1 MILETNNHTSQSVI
15 ELDPSEGDVYAWGK
29 TARIKAEPAFLA
41 IYNASKKD
49 LVAVD
54 LASSY
59 PHFRQIMVGQHNQRM
74 QTEARKMTGAF
85 LNAFQE
91 VRKNKIPI
99 VSTFDRDTFVNLL
112 RKIGPR
118 KSLGRELLSAPLYQI
133 LVDPPSEDQRNVESV
148 SNFLFERFMNSDEII
163 DIVVEPEGSRQGDKG
178 NWIYLQPKKVEKK
191 YPDVEEKTL
200 SQVFQEILGD
210 RTPEFLRVV
219 AEYFASQLIKSE
231 GLRRVTFLSFDIMP
245 FNQIVNDAKGGF
257 PQKMQDT
264 LFFKSAQDG
273 ERHITGDVLYLPFAS
288 NSVDFF
294 TSFEGWPFYAMSF
307 KMDGNIEIAR
317 QIADQLVPGGK
328 AVFFGWTMDQNTQY
342 TIEILRQVVKEWGK
356 LGLIVERESQTKN
369 EIRSLMTD
377 REFVLSDRS
386 PLFKQSGIITTLTLS
401 KPLSVEV
408 A

>member
-1 MILETNNHTSQSVI
+1 
-15 ELDPSEGDVYAWGK
+15 
-29 TARIKAEPAFLA
+29 
-41 IYNASKKD
+41 
-49 LVAVD
+49 
-54 LASSY
+54 
-59 PHFRQIMVGQHNQRM
+59 
-74 QTEARKMTGAF
+74 
-85 LNAFQE
+85 
-91 VRKNKIPI
+91 
-99 VSTFDRDTFVNLL
+99 
-112 RKIGPR
+112 
-118 KSLGRELLSAPLYQI
+118 
-133 LVDPPSEDQRNVESV
+133 
-148 SNFLFERFMNSDEII
+148 
-163 DIVVEPEGSRQGDKG
+163 
-178 NWIYLQPKKVEKK
+178 
-191 YPDVEEKTL
+191 
-200 SQVFQEILGD
+200 
-210 RTPEFLRVV
+210 
-219 AEYFASQLIKSE
+219 
-231 GLRRVTFLSFDIMP
+231 MP

-273 ERHITGDVLYLPFAS
+273 ERHITGDVLYLPFAN

-294 TSFEGWPFYAMSF
+294 TSFEGWPFYTKSLGMN
-307 KMDGNIEIAR
+307 GNIEIAR
-317 QIADQLVPGGK
+317 RIADQLAHGGK